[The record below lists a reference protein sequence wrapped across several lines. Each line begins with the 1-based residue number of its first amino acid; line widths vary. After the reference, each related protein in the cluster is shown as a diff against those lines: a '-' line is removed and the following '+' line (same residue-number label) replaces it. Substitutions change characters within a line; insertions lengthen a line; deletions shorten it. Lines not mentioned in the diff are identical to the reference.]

1 MTSTINSVIESV
13 IGTINALNPFS
24 TMTRGALPTDRG
36 LACEIG
42 PSNPE
47 TVYLSKNS
55 YVILDLTLNG
65 KHENEKTLLDT
76 MNGIHSTLT
85 RAHIYPSDLRWQIV
99 DITNG
104 MLPRII
110 GRETNN
116 MWLAASSLNVKFY
129 WRGD

>member
-1 MTSTINSVIESV
+1 MTSMINEVIESV
-13 IGTINALNPFS
+13 ISTINAMHPFA
-24 TMTRGALPTDRG
+24 TMTRGALPTGRG
-36 LACEIG
+36 LSCEIG
-42 PSNPE
+42 PSTPE
-47 TVYLSKNS
+47 TVYMSKNS